1 MAGTVLAME
10 DSFPDGKGY
19 PWNPSVEETR
29 MVFDQPDGSVIL
41 WEMDDSSGM
50 EEASLFRFDKE
61 TKGRTLL
68 ADMQG
73 EYLSALCQAG
83 DEMMYYVTGGCL
95 IRWDMAAD
103 IRQELAEIYDIG
115 VSTMTNYV
123 GLLCDSEGDVLV
135 CFLEGSSLGIIV
147 LSDEEVQTAEEIRMA
162 YLEPEGPRY
171 SVRLASDYSRE
182 HADCPIKTEQNG
194 GDKEAFRNRILMELA
209 AGKGPEMMWVSKE
222 DMAILAGKGAL
233 MDLKELIPAD
243 IYEQLFSFAVQDC
256 TIGGKMVGV
265 APWYSLHTM
274 AVSKEVWSD
283 DSWTL
288 SELLDVAENRTDW
301 KLILAP
307 TRYDGYS
314 LFRNLLRGL
323 DGTPFLDM
331 EQGVARFDH
340 EDFIR
345 LLEFCHQNG
354 GAPLRSEQEALNKSD
369 GVSWDEAERILRE
382 GDCVAEMCN
391 MYEGLQNFAAN
402 LAEFGEDIHMVG
414 YPAYGGSGHYAAN
427 YNGYLAVN
435 AKAEHLDEIREYI
448 SLLLDYEN
456 QFTVIVGLSGKKYE
470 LLLFVENWLQEK
482 DWNAEFN
489 GENFRT
495 IGVKYPISKK
505 PRAPKHEGEQEEM
518 SYYVGGA
525 KKGIGEYF
533 GGNYKL
539 QEYLD
544 EPKYLKLNDELNEK
558 TAEICRQNYDILK
571 QFNYR
576 RFVASFFIRIWPRK

>member
-1 MAGTVLAME
+1 MKKTGYMKKDQTHKKPILMSLILSAVLLFSNGCGVGNSAAGENAEGVVSRQSGTEAADGFANTPGGMSDPAAAPGVSAVAQGDALFVQEYLSMSVKSPDGDYSDKMLFADSYGSKIYLICACHETADEKEGWQCSLSLFDADTRQMEQQTFSLEVPGKERYYILSMEVRGEDELSFRMQETGTENPHDFLVRTDMVGTVLAME

-61 TKGRTLL
+61 TRGRTLL

-83 DEMMYYVTGGCL
+83 DEMMYYVTGG
-95 IRWDMAAD
+95 RQAD

-222 DMAILAGKGAL
+222 DMAILAEKGAL

-243 IYEQLFSFAVQDC
+243 IYEQLFSFAVQDG
-256 TIGGKMVGV
+256 TIDGKMVGV

-274 AVSKEVWSD
+274 AVSKEVWSG

-288 SELLDVAENRTDW
+288 SELLDVAESRTDW

-323 DGTPFLDM
+323 DGTPFLDV

-354 GAPLRSEQEALNKSD
+354 GAPLRSEQEAL
-369 GVSWDEAERILRE
+369 I
-382 GDCVAEMCN
+382 
-391 MYEGLQNFAAN
+391 
-402 LAEFGEDIHMVG
+402 
-414 YPAYGGSGHYAAN
+414 
-427 YNGYLAVN
+427 
-435 AKAEHLDEIREYI
+435 
-448 SLLLDYEN
+448 
-456 QFTVIVGLSGKKYE
+456 
-470 LLLFVENWLQEK
+470 
-482 DWNAEFN
+482 
-489 GENFRT
+489 
-495 IGVKYPISKK
+495 
-505 PRAPKHEGEQEEM
+505 
-518 SYYVGGA
+518 
-525 KKGIGEYF
+525 
-533 GGNYKL
+533 
-539 QEYLD
+539 
-544 EPKYLKLNDELNEK
+544 
-558 TAEICRQNYDILK
+558 
-571 QFNYR
+571 
-576 RFVASFFIRIWPRK
+576 